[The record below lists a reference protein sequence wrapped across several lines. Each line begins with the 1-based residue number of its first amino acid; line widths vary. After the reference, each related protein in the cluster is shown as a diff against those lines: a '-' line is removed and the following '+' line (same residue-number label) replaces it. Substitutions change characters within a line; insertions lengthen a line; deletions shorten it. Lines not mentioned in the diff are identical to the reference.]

1 MGKLCHTRDGR
12 TICAA
17 HARSGAPAY
26 HTDGCDAC
34 ADARAKGIIRPDVG
48 SVAAKKRGRMVHRER
63 WIDWD
68 KIKPENRKGI
78 SMALHSFRASR

>member
-68 KIKPENRKGI
+68 KIAPKD
-78 SMALHSFRASR
+78 RARTSSAILSYRMGR